1 MILPLSW
8 GPISRLCTYSYLLS
22 RSTEPGYYADGR
34 FGIRIESIVIV
45 REVSTPYTFGDKG
58 SYLGFEHVTLSPI
71 HTKLVDVSLMSP
83 VEVEWLN
90 EYHKEVWEK
99 VSPGL
104 KAVGDERAERWLER
118 ECQPVSL
125 KTL

>member
-1 MILPLSW
+1 MVGLPL
-8 GPISRLCTYSYLLS
+8 ILRRRLFIRAYSLHWS
-22 RSTEPGYYADGR
+22 FTEPGYYADGR

-71 HTKLVDVSLMSP
+71 HTKLVDVKLMSP
-83 VEVEWLN
+83 VEVDWLN

-104 KAVGDERAERWLER
+104 KAVGDERAERWLEK
-118 ECQPVSL
+118 ECKPVGQR
-125 KTL
+125 TV